1 MHQRFVIFL
10 MVAIGLIGC
19 KKPGETAFQKQV
31 GIPQSQWRYDFQP
44 TFKFAIPDTSSR
56 YKVYIILRHDE
67 QFPNSNIWIRLKTKG
82 AGGKSFSL
90 GQRVECP
97 LAAPDGQW
105 LGNGLGSIWEHRILL
120 KEGRDYPK
128 FSKPGLYEFK
138 LEQIMRINPLPSVL
152 NIGLRVER
160 LDVK

>member
-1 MHQRFVIFL
+1 MPRILLLIVL
-10 MVAIGLIGC
+10 SAIGFLSC

-31 GIPQSQWRYDFQP
+31 GVPDSKWRYDFQP
-44 TFKFAIPDTSSR
+44 SFKFAIPDTSS
-56 YKVYIILRHDE
+56 VYRVFIIIRHDE
-67 QFPNSNIWIRLKTKG
+67 QFPNSNIWIRLKTK
-82 AGGKSFSL
+82 APDTKTFSV
-90 GQRVECP
+90 GERVECP

-128 FSKPGLYEFK
+128 FRKPGLYEFK